1 MATWNITT
9 PISKEEIEKIK
20 IGDLVYLSGTIYSC
34 RDAAHKRFI
43 QALDEG
49 KELPFE
55 MQGQVIYYMGP
66 SPTPEGKVIGACGP
80 TTSSRMDAYAPRL
93 YSLGLAASMGKG
105 KRSKEVIDAMKEHKG
120 LYLLATG
127 GAGAL
132 SSKCVKKVDIIA
144 YEELGP
150 EAVRKLEIENM
161 PLLVVND
168 SYGDELYAKPNV
180 EAAMA

>member
-1 MATWNITT
+1 MATWNFTT
-9 PISKEEIEKIK
+9 PLSKEDITKVK
-20 IGDLVYLSGTIYSC
+20 SGDLIYLSGVIYSC

-43 QALDEG
+43 DAIDAG
-49 KELPFE
+49 KELPFDME
-55 MQGQVIYYMGP
+55 GQVIYYMGP

-80 TTSSRMDAYAPRL
+80 TSSYRMDAFAPRL
-93 YSLGLAASMGKG
+93 YSLGLAAGIGKG
-105 KRSKEVIDAMKEHKG
+105 KRSQSVIDAMEEHKG

-132 SSKCVKKVDIIA
+132 LSKCVKSVEVIA

-150 EAVRKLEIENM
+150 EAVRKIEIENM
-161 PLLVVND
+161 PLLVGVD
-168 SYGDELYAKPNV
+168 SNGDDLYVKPDL